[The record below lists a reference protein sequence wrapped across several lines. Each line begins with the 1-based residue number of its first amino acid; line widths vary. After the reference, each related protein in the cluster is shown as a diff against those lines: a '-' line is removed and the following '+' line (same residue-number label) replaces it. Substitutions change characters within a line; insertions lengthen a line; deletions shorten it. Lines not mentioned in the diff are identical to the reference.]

1 MKTLLLLLLSVS
13 AFAADPVLPDAKLTP
28 GVVRDYGTVA
38 SLVSTKT
45 ATVRNV
51 PEKEKRAVF
60 VEYFGAV
67 PAKPGVYEI
76 DHLISLE
83 LGGSNDIK
91 NLWPQSY
98 VTQPWN
104 SHVKDKL
111 EDWMA
116 ASVRHE
122 LNSRGEALANLLLV
136 SYQKE
141 ISSNWIL
148 AYTKYFGNLTPGA
161 TQP

>member
-1 MKTLLLLLLSVS
+1 MHWFLLLLST
-13 AFAADPVLPDAKLTP
+13 AALAADPLLPDAGMTP
-28 GVVRDYGTVA
+28 GVVRTYGSVQTLVA
-38 SLVSTKT
+38 TKT
-45 ATVRNV
+45 GTVRNV
-51 PEKEKRAVF
+51 SEKEKRAVF

-67 PAKPGVYEI
+67 PAKPGNYEI

-98 VTQPWN
+98 LTAPWN

-111 EDWMA
+111 ENWMA
-116 ASVRHE
+116 ASVRQT
-122 LNSRGEALANLLLV
+122 LNSRGEALASQLLGV
-136 SYQKE
+136 YQKE

-148 AYTKYFGNLTPGA
+148 SYTKHFA
-161 TQP
+161 K